1 MPQIDQPDHS
11 IGGAAASPNDLARR
25 LVALA
30 CGPVGTAE
38 QLRIIGGAIEQAR
51 AGGVARA
58 PEALAAVKAGVAG
71 VDPVLRESMLAALT
85 GDLNYYVNLIS
96 MVRNVMDLAPID
108 GINQIYWSMARQIF
122 LTRMDFNSV
131 PNFSREILFNFYKEF
146 IIEIKKR
153 YLLNNKKLNKKS
165 TETTNIILVTNQFLS
180 IFHQPT
186 RDLLEQAAALH
197 DIGCCEVTILNTNM
211 MPDRYCSPFVPP
223 FAAEIET
230 QLNGI
235 QTLTYEGRSFRIISD
250 ASTGITENKVRGFI
264 SIVDEIDPD
273 VVISIG
279 GSVIIADILSSTWPC
294 LCLQT
299 TTGATISLA
308 HLILDYGGETP
319 PGGDDHYAR
328 AWRPFRLRLSL
339 RNDASPMTRAEW
351 EIPEDSFAC
360 IVVGNRLDAE
370 ANDEFLDLIDRFVA
384 EEPRA
389 FIVFAG
395 PVESLPE
402 RVAARSG
409 AARVRCLG
417 YVDRVFSL
425 MSICDAYIN
434 PRRTGGGASAMQ
446 ALAAGLP
453 IVSLAVGDVASVAG
467 ADFCAPDA
475 GAVLNRLLELA
486 RDTDKQALARAQAQ
500 ERYNHVLNEANNTEK
515 LISYIKEAQE
525 LFRKYTL

>member
-1 MPQIDQPDHS
+1 MPQMDQPDHS
-11 IGGAAASPNDLARR
+11 VGVAATSPSDLARR

-30 CGPVGTAE
+30 CGPAGTAE

-51 AGGVARA
+51 AGGVTHA
-58 PEALAAVKAGVAG
+58 PEALAAVKDGVAS
-71 VDPVLRESMLAALT
+71 VDPILRESMLAALT

-122 LTRMDFNSV
+122 LNRMNFDSIH
-131 PNFSREILFNFYKEF
+131 NFSRSLFFNFYQDF
-146 IIEIKKR
+146 IIEIRKR
-153 YLLNNKKLNKKS
+153 YSINQKKWNKKNSKKN
-165 TETTNIILVTNQFLS
+165 NIILVTNQFLS

-197 DIGCCEVTILNTNM
+197 DSGCCDVTILNTNM
-211 MPDRYCSPFVPP
+211 MPDRYYSPFVPP
-223 FAAEIET
+223 FAAEIEP
-230 QLNGI
+230 QLNGV
-235 QTLTYEGRSFRIISD
+235 QTLTYEGRAFRIISD
-250 ASTGITENKVRGFI
+250 ASPGITENKVRNFI

-273 VVISIG
+273 AVISIG
-279 GSVIIADILSSTWPC
+279 GSVVIADILSSTRPC

-308 HLILDYGGETP
+308 HLILDYGGDTP

-339 RNDASPMTRAEW
+339 RNDASPMTRAECQ
-351 EIPEDSFAC
+351 IPEDSFAC

-370 ANDEFLDLIDRFVA
+370 ASDAFLDLIERFVA

-389 FIVFAG
+389 FVVFAG
-395 PVESLPE
+395 PVEFLPD
-402 RVAARSG
+402 RVAARPG
-409 AARVRCLG
+409 ATRMRCLG
-417 YVDRVFSL
+417 YVDHVISL
-425 MSICDAYIN
+425 MSICDVYIN

-453 IVSLAVGDVASVAG
+453 IVSLAAGDVASVAG
-467 ADFCAPDA
+467 PVFCAPDA
-475 GAVLNRLLELA
+475 DAVLNRLLELA
-486 RDTDKQALARAQAQ
+486 RDTDKQACARAQAQ
-500 ERYNHVLNEANNTEK
+500 ERYRHVLKEANNTEK

-525 LFRKYTL
+525 LFSK